1 MSKFE
6 SCGLARSPGSF
17 LAACKKKKKKKKKT
31 IMRDKSTGS
40 PFLYVCKWR
49 DFGYK
54 QACAARP
61 GRTRDTY
68 RRFHF
73 RSNEEFRKETGKR

>member
-6 SCGLARSPGSF
+6 SCGLAQSPGSF
-17 LAACKKKKKKKKKT
+17 LAACKKKKKENT

-54 QACAARP
+54 RATAARP
-61 GRTRDTY
+61 GRAYARHVPQISFPFE
-68 RRFHF
+68 RRIP
-73 RSNEEFRKETGKR
+73 